1 MVKLR
6 HAHICDRRSPPL
18 SLAVSGRH
26 QLLPPV
32 AVGESE
38 SNNLHWVS
46 LATESKH
53 LDFLY
58 SPAARERHVVALY
71 PNNTLVFFTIPHRD
85 GESSSSPPTLPR
97 LSSPVTPMAAAP
109 VDAIA
114 EKTRE
119 SLWDRVTLSQLKHLA
134 AGGVAGAVSR
144 TAVSPLE
151 RMKILYQLQVSYITQ
166 HILYNL
172 ASQIE
177 SGDKLSKC

>member
-1 MVKLR
+1 M
-6 HAHICDRRSPPL
+6 
-18 SLAVSGRH
+18 
-26 QLLPPV
+26 
-32 AVGESE
+32 
-38 SNNLHWVS
+38 S

-71 PNNTLVFFTIPHRD
+71 SNDPLVLTIPHRD
-85 GESSSSPPTLPR
+85 GESSPSPPTLPR
-97 LSSPVTPMAAAP
+97 LSSPVTLMAAAP

-114 EKTRE
+114 EKKRE

-151 RMKILYQLQVSYITQ
+151 RMKILYQLQVGYITQ

-177 SGDKLSKC
+177 SGDIKQMLNLA